1 MDLKEWNKKK
11 GFIYR
16 CPNGNVETRR
26 HHMEQNP
33 TFGTH
38 VEIWIRLS
46 QGGLSIIKD
55 LVFSMAEGDLLQIYL
70 QFLSASFISDNIM

>member
-1 MDLKEWNKKK
+1 MAMWQLEDAIWSKIQPLVLMQKS
-11 GFIYR
+11 GFA
-16 CPNGNVETRR
+16 
-26 HHMEQNP
+26 
-33 TFGTH
+33 
-38 VEIWIRLS
+38 RLS

>member
-1 MDLKEWNKKK
+1 MAMWQLEDTIWSKTQPLVLMQKS
-11 GFIYR
+11 GF
-16 CPNGNVETRR
+16 T
-26 HHMEQNP
+26 
-33 TFGTH
+33 
-38 VEIWIRLS
+38 RLS